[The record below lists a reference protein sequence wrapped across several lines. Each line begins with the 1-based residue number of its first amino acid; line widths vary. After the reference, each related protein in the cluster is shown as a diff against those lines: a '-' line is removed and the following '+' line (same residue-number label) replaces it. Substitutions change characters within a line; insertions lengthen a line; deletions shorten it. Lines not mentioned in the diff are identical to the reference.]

1 MKKIAKVSIILLT
14 VFLALLLGAVIYCF
28 IVIKELD
35 TSLLSNRNL
44 LSNFDSQLTFY
55 DIDDNKLDFTTS
67 SGKSFVKLD
76 DLPKHVYQAFI
87 AIEDKDFFSHHGL
100 NYKRILKAVFNN
112 IKSGYAKEGASTI
125 SQQLIKNIYLSSD
138 KTIKR
143 KIQEAYLT
151 LELEKQYDKE
161 EILETY
167 LNVIYFGNGAIG
179 IENAAKIFFDCSAS
193 ELSLEQS
200 ATLAGM
206 IKSPSYYSPI
216 SNKENCLKRRNLVLS
231 QMKEQNFIT
240 EEEYEKAINSPLD
253 LSVQNVLISASAY
266 YQEALKQA
274 QSILNLSEKDVA
286 LSNYKLY
293 TYLDKDLQTNLSE
306 NFQSQIAS
314 LRSNKK
320 IDGTLCVLDNSTAS
334 IIALVTTTNNAN
346 LKRQPASLI
355 KPILCFAP
363 AFEKGILSPAS
374 PIDDSNIKFG
384 TWQPENVNG
393 KTDGYITARK
403 ALSQSKNI
411 PAVKTLDYVGIDN
424 AKQIATKF
432 GITFDAE
439 DNHLALAL
447 GAMKHGISPLE
458 MASSYATFAN
468 SGKYSPYSLI
478 RKIEDANGKIIFE
491 NEANFEQ
498 AISKETAFLISDV
511 LADTITEGTAK
522 KLQAIPL
529 QLSAKTGTVGAM
541 QNNQN
546 TDAWC
551 VSYNKNYTV
560 CAWVGNIT
568 GDSENNL
575 SNNQN
580 GGTIGANFNKLAWNN
595 LTKRENSWFEQ
606 PDSVIK
612 TKIDLKDWQEKHIL
626 NLANDNTPERYVMSD
641 YFNEKFLPQKTSE
654 NFVSVTAPN
663 LTAQK
668 NDDEII
674 LSWDMDRFLE
684 YDIYENDELY
694 DKNCTSPYSIMSNS
708 GENRYYLVAK
718 NKYSDAKNQS
728 NVVKVF
734 DETKKES
741 SFKKIIKNWS
751 FG

>member
-1 MKKIAKVSIILLT
+1 MKKIAKISIILLT
-14 VFLALLLGAVIYCF
+14 VLLVLLFSAIIYCF
-28 IVIKELD
+28 IAIKELD
-35 TSLLSNRNL
+35 TSLLANKNL
-44 LSNFDSQLTFY
+44 LSNFNSQLTFY
-55 DIDDNKLDFTTS
+55 DIDDNQLDFTTA
-67 SGKSFVKLD
+67 SGKSFVKLE
-76 DLPKHVYQAFI
+76 DLPKYVYQAFI
-87 AIEDKDFFSHHGL
+87 AIEDKDFYSHHGL

-138 KTIKR
+138 KTLKR

-151 LELEKQYDKE
+151 LELEKQYNKE

-179 IENAAKIFFDCSAS
+179 IENAAKTFFDCNADK
-193 ELSLEQS
+193 LNLAQS

-216 SNKENCLKRRNLVLS
+216 NNAENCLKRRNLVLS
-231 QMKEQNFIT
+231 QMKEQNFISK
-240 EEEYEKAINSPLD
+240 EEYNKALNSPLD
-253 LSVQNVLISASAY
+253 LSIQNVLISANAY

-286 LSNYKLY
+286 LSNYKIY
-293 TYLDKDLQTNLSE
+293 TYLDKDLQANLSE
-306 NFQSQIAS
+306 NFQNQMSS
-314 LRSNKK
+314 LKYNRK
-320 IDGTLCVLDNSTAS
+320 IDGTLCVLDNSTAG

-355 KPILCFAP
+355 KPILCYAP

-374 PIDDSNIKFG
+374 PIDDSDIKFG

-393 KTDGYITARK
+393 KTDGYITVRK

-411 PAVKTLDYVGIDN
+411 PAVKTLDYVGLDN
-424 AKQIATKF
+424 AKKIAKNL
-432 GITFDAE
+432 GIEFDAE

-468 SGKYSPYSLI
+468 NGQYAPYFLI
-478 RKIEDANGKIIFE
+478 RKIENANGKTIFE
-491 NEANFEQ
+491 NKTNFQ
-498 AISKETAFLISDV
+498 PVISKETAFLINDV
-511 LADTITEGTAK
+511 LADTITQGTAK
-522 KLQAIPL
+522 KLQTIPL
-529 QLSAKTGTVGAM
+529 KLSAKTGTVGAM

-551 VSYNKNYTV
+551 VSYNKNYTI

-580 GGTIGANFNKLAWNN
+580 GGTIGANLNKLAWNN
-595 LTKRENSWFEQ
+595 LIDREHSWFEK

-612 TKIDLKDWQEKHIL
+612 AKIDLKDWQEKHIL
-626 NLANDNTPERYVMSD
+626 NLASENTPDRYIMYD
-641 YFNEKFLPQKTSE
+641 YFNEKFLPKNISE
-654 NFVSVTAPN
+654 NFVNVKSPN

-668 NDDEII
+668 NDEEVI
-674 LSWDMDRFLE
+674 LSWDMDKFLE
-684 YDIYENDELY
+684 YEIYENDELY

-708 GENRYYLVAK
+708 GENKYYIIAK
-718 NKYSDAKNQS
+718 NKYSDAKNKS
-728 NVVKVF
+728 NIVTVF
-734 DETKKES
+734 DKTKKES
-741 SFKKIIKNWS
+741 SFRKIIKNWS